1 MLLVDEEINSEIQWI
16 CFVKQVKIRYMFYL
30 LVIFCGR
37 FLSKST
43 VPFKITATYLR
54 KLWDV
59 NLSVVDPALKT
70 RNSETGMH
78 TLQRWS
84 YPPTPAT
91 LVLQDASNT
100 SCATV
105 WAKLLEQP
113 ALCGIPLWESYNHRL
128 SPDHGIILSLFF
140 GVFFMFFPVSYHSPI
155 MWNCH
160 FHVFS
165 FSNHVQVSFS

>member
-1 MLLVDEEINSEIQWI
+1 MAVCYPNPLCRL
-16 CFVKQVKIRYMFYL
+16 
-30 LVIFCGR
+30 
-37 FLSKST
+37 KS
-43 VPFKITATYLR
+43 PQLKYLR

-70 RNSETGMH
+70 RNCETGMH
-78 TLQRWS
+78 TLQRWSCHLWVQANS

-105 WAKLLEQP
+105 WAKLLEP
-113 ALCGIPLWESYNHRL
+113 PTALYGIPSWESYNHRL

-140 GVFFMFFPVSYHSPI
+140 GVFFMFLPVSYHSPI